1 MKLTKIVLLQSC
13 LLVAGLLV
21 SCKEEHSLPV
31 FDYKTEYPAK
41 EFAYEDNFKIS
52 YIPIETDS
60 LLLDRS
66 RVIYVSDDLNILLSG
81 KEQRFVFVDGAG
93 KIIKSFSRQGNG
105 KGEYVRVRD
114 VFYDP
119 LRKEFFIYDG
129 KSMLVLDENGLFKNK
144 FVIPEQG
151 ISVSAIMDLNED
163 HFITYNCSLGLQEDK
178 HGSYSVFSKNDGQI
192 VKDIEMPYEGK
203 KRYPSV
209 VNLPHFIHILKSVTM
224 IPGKDYVVLSESYC
238 DTVYAMNRKDY
249 SLKPMFVKSPAFS
262 SMAEN
267 NKFFMEPFVDTP
279 EYTLFIKLNSSYDES
294 EAKFNMEELMYDK
307 KEGKFYRTSNK
318 YVDEK
323 KSGPLYLIGYKLYG
337 KLGYTADIIELEK
350 MKEQGLLVKELEPV
364 LSDASETD
372 NPVLVTMNIK

>member
-13 LLVAGLLV
+13 LLVACMLV
-21 SCKEEHSLPV
+21 SCKEEKGIPV
-31 FDYKTEYPAK
+31 FDYKTDYPAK
-41 EFAYEDNFKIS
+41 EFIYEDNFKIS

-60 LLLDRS
+60 ILLDRS
-66 RVIYVSDDLNILLSG
+66 RVIYMSDDMNILLSG
-81 KEQRFVFVDGAG
+81 EKFVFVDGSG
-93 KIIKSFSRQGNG
+93 KIKKSFSRQGNG
-105 KGEYVRVRD
+105 QGEYVRVQG

-119 LRKEFFIYDG
+119 LRKEFFIYTG
-129 KSMLVLDENGLFKNK
+129 KSILVLDEDGLFKNK
-144 FVIPEQG
+144 FAIPEQG

-192 VKDIEMPYEGK
+192 VKDIEMKCEGK

-209 VNLPHFIHILKSVTM
+209 INMPRFIHIMKSVNM
-224 IPGKDYVVLSESYC
+224 IPGKEYVVLSESFC
-238 DTVYAMNRKDY
+238 DTVYAMNRKDL
-249 SLKPMFVKSPAFS
+249 SLKPMFVKSPEFRTQPD
-262 SMAEN
+262 N
-267 NKFFMEPFVDTP
+267 NKFFLEPFVDTP
-279 EYTLFIKLNSSYDES
+279 EYTLFATVRSSYDES
-294 EAKFNMEELMYDK
+294 KAQFETGEFMYDK

-323 KSGPLYLIGYKLYG
+323 KTGPLYGAIWHKLYD
-337 KLGYTADIIELEK
+337 KLGYTVDIIELEK

-372 NPVLVTMNIK
+372 NPVLVIMNVK